1 MTTDVFTSKLFE
13 FAVVLVHCPSSL
25 LDSFEFL
32 KLPDFNIYEFK
43 KLDPKNTCTDIQGHF
58 SF

>member
-32 KLPDFNIYEFK
+32 KLPDFNIYEF
-43 KLDPKNTCTDIQGHF
+43 
-58 SF
+58 